1 MTDCK
6 IMKKP
11 EVYVGMHLERRQG
24 LFIHQENF
32 ANKTLVKYIMTDC
45 KIMKTLEVYVGMKKE
60 DKRDSLYIKRTLSTK
75 PSSNI
80 I

>member
-11 EVYVGMHLERRQG
+11 EVNVGMQLERRQEG

-32 ANKTLVKYIMTDC
+32 ANKTLTKYNMADC
-45 KIMKTLEVYVGMKKE
+45 KIMKTPEVYVGMQLERRQEGLFIHQENFANK
-60 DKRDSLYIKRTLSTK
+60 I
-75 PSSNI
+75 
-80 I
+80 

>member
-11 EVYVGMHLERRQG
+11 EIYVGMQLERRQEG

-32 ANKTLVKYIMTDC
+32 ANKTLAKYNMTDC
-45 KIMKTLEVYVGMKKE
+45 KIMK
-60 DKRDSLYIKRTLSTK
+60 S
-75 PSSNI
+75 P
-80 I
+80 